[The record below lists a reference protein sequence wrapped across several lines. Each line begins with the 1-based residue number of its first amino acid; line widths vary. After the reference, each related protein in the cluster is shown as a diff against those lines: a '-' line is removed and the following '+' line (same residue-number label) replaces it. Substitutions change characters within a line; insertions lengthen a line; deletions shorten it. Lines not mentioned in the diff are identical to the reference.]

1 MTTGNT
7 VQQLLKYFRFL
18 TSATNQHGVHSPF
31 VYAYV
36 TKCLYKKKPY
46 RTSKSM
52 KVLLKSTA
60 YFNVERIR
68 FLGDDG
74 LCKALVLENFPNIEM
89 VSEAADI
96 VFLPKNAPYGS
107 VKDFLSHEN
116 AKHNDT
122 MLFYD
127 APHGSP
133 QNEAIWQA
141 LKAHRK
147 VTVTIDMFYCGAVF
161 FRREQAKE
169 HFKIRI

>member
-1 MTTGNT
+1 
-7 VQQLLKYFRFL
+7 
-18 TSATNQHGVHSPF
+18 
-31 VYAYV
+31 
-36 TKCLYKKKPY
+36 
-46 RTSKSM
+46 M

-60 YFNVERIR
+60 YFNAERIR

-96 VFLPKNAPYGS
+96 VFLPKNAPYDS
-107 VKDFLSHEN
+107 IKDFFSHEN

-127 APHGSP
+127 APHSSP
-133 QNEAIWQA
+133 KNEAIWQT
-141 LKAHRK
+141 LKAHQK